1 MGIVLDVILIVII
14 LLNVII
20 CYKKGLVKLAV
31 GLVAV
36 IVSLIL
42 AMILYK
48 PVTNII
54 IKNTEIDEKI
64 KESIINTLTT
74 ESNEN
79 DTSDKGMMQYM
90 QSYVDDAVNKTKN
103 EIVIEA
109 SEVVST
115 KIINVCAFLG
125 IFVVVRILAILL
137 TIIADLI
144 MSLPILKQFNKAG
157 GIEWIISPHG
167 YWRDRYLKLLLNPLH
182 ADGTPITDPDVIAGT
197 KNCDDFEWPWGCH
210 TAVPLPNGHIFYFNN
225 GYGRNF
231 KLDFTDRKNVYTCG
245 IEYEV
250 DEVNRTVRQVWQYG
264 KERGTAYFTPARSGV
279 QYLEQTGNR
288 LICPGMSN
296 VLSNGNR
303 GARVTEVDPET
314 QEIVFELELEDA
326 IYQRVYRMSLYPDNQ

>member
-90 QSYVDDAVNKTKN
+90 QSYVDDVNKTKN

-157 GIEWIISPHG
+157 GIIYGILKALIIIYIILAIIFAITYITGNTTISNVISET
-167 YWRDRYLKLLLNPLH
+167 YITKIFYNNNVLLN
-182 ADGTPITDPDVIAGT
+182 
-197 KNCDDFEWPWGCH
+197 F
-210 TAVPLPNGHIFYFNN
+210 IF
-225 GYGRNF
+225 
-231 KLDFTDRKNVYTCG
+231 KK
-245 IEYEV
+245 
-250 DEVNRTVRQVWQYG
+250 
-264 KERGTAYFTPARSGV
+264 
-279 QYLEQTGNR
+279 
-288 LICPGMSN
+288 
-296 VLSNGNR
+296 
-303 GARVTEVDPET
+303 
-314 QEIVFELELEDA
+314 
-326 IYQRVYRMSLYPDNQ
+326 

>member
-90 QSYVDDAVNKTKN
+90 QSYVDDAVNKPKN

-157 GIEWIISPHG
+157 GIIYGILKALIIIYIILAIIFAITYITGNTTISNVISET
-167 YWRDRYLKLLLNPLH
+167 YITKIFYNNNVLLN
-182 ADGTPITDPDVIAGT
+182 
-197 KNCDDFEWPWGCH
+197 F
-210 TAVPLPNGHIFYFNN
+210 IF
-225 GYGRNF
+225 
-231 KLDFTDRKNVYTCG
+231 KK
-245 IEYEV
+245 
-250 DEVNRTVRQVWQYG
+250 
-264 KERGTAYFTPARSGV
+264 
-279 QYLEQTGNR
+279 
-288 LICPGMSN
+288 
-296 VLSNGNR
+296 
-303 GARVTEVDPET
+303 
-314 QEIVFELELEDA
+314 
-326 IYQRVYRMSLYPDNQ
+326 

>member
-36 IVSLIL
+36 IVSLTECKWT
-42 AMILYK
+42 Y
-48 PVTNII
+48 NSN
-54 IKNTEIDEKI
+54 KNTEIDEKI

-157 GIEWIISPHG
+157 GIIYGILKALIIIYIILAIIFAITYITGNTTISNVISET
-167 YWRDRYLKLLLNPLH
+167 YITKIFYNNNVLLN
-182 ADGTPITDPDVIAGT
+182 
-197 KNCDDFEWPWGCH
+197 F
-210 TAVPLPNGHIFYFNN
+210 IF
-225 GYGRNF
+225 
-231 KLDFTDRKNVYTCG
+231 KK
-245 IEYEV
+245 
-250 DEVNRTVRQVWQYG
+250 
-264 KERGTAYFTPARSGV
+264 
-279 QYLEQTGNR
+279 
-288 LICPGMSN
+288 
-296 VLSNGNR
+296 
-303 GARVTEVDPET
+303 
-314 QEIVFELELEDA
+314 
-326 IYQRVYRMSLYPDNQ
+326 

>member
-42 AMILYK
+42 AIILYK

-144 MSLPILKQFNKAG
+144 MSLPILKQFNKVNKAG
-157 GIEWIISPHG
+157 GIIYGILKALIIIYIILAIIFAITYITGNTTISNVISET
-167 YWRDRYLKLLLNPLH
+167 YITKIFYNNNVLLN
-182 ADGTPITDPDVIAGT
+182 
-197 KNCDDFEWPWGCH
+197 F
-210 TAVPLPNGHIFYFNN
+210 IF
-225 GYGRNF
+225 
-231 KLDFTDRKNVYTCG
+231 KK
-245 IEYEV
+245 
-250 DEVNRTVRQVWQYG
+250 
-264 KERGTAYFTPARSGV
+264 
-279 QYLEQTGNR
+279 
-288 LICPGMSN
+288 
-296 VLSNGNR
+296 
-303 GARVTEVDPET
+303 
-314 QEIVFELELEDA
+314 
-326 IYQRVYRMSLYPDNQ
+326 

>member
-125 IFVVVRILAILL
+125 IFVVVRILV

-157 GIEWIISPHG
+157 GIIYGILKALIIIYIILAIIFAITYITGNTTISNVISET
-167 YWRDRYLKLLLNPLH
+167 YITKIFYNNNVLLN
-182 ADGTPITDPDVIAGT
+182 
-197 KNCDDFEWPWGCH
+197 F
-210 TAVPLPNGHIFYFNN
+210 IF
-225 GYGRNF
+225 
-231 KLDFTDRKNVYTCG
+231 KK
-245 IEYEV
+245 
-250 DEVNRTVRQVWQYG
+250 
-264 KERGTAYFTPARSGV
+264 
-279 QYLEQTGNR
+279 
-288 LICPGMSN
+288 
-296 VLSNGNR
+296 
-303 GARVTEVDPET
+303 
-314 QEIVFELELEDA
+314 
-326 IYQRVYRMSLYPDNQ
+326 

>member
-125 IFVVVRILAILL
+125 IFVVVRIL

-157 GIEWIISPHG
+157 GIIYGILKALIIIYIILAIIFAITYITGNTTISNVISET
-167 YWRDRYLKLLLNPLH
+167 YITKIFYNNNVLLN
-182 ADGTPITDPDVIAGT
+182 
-197 KNCDDFEWPWGCH
+197 F
-210 TAVPLPNGHIFYFNN
+210 IF
-225 GYGRNF
+225 
-231 KLDFTDRKNVYTCG
+231 KK
-245 IEYEV
+245 
-250 DEVNRTVRQVWQYG
+250 
-264 KERGTAYFTPARSGV
+264 
-279 QYLEQTGNR
+279 
-288 LICPGMSN
+288 
-296 VLSNGNR
+296 
-303 GARVTEVDPET
+303 
-314 QEIVFELELEDA
+314 
-326 IYQRVYRMSLYPDNQ
+326 

>member
-1 MGIVLDVILIVII
+1 MCIRDR
-14 LLNVII
+14 
-20 CYKKGLVKLAV
+20 
-31 GLVAV
+31 
-36 IVSLIL
+36 
-42 AMILYK
+42 YK

-157 GIEWIISPHG
+157 GIIYGILKALIIIYIILAIIFAITYITGNTTISNVISET
-167 YWRDRYLKLLLNPLH
+167 YITKIFYNNNVLLN
-182 ADGTPITDPDVIAGT
+182 
-197 KNCDDFEWPWGCH
+197 F
-210 TAVPLPNGHIFYFNN
+210 IF
-225 GYGRNF
+225 
-231 KLDFTDRKNVYTCG
+231 KK
-245 IEYEV
+245 
-250 DEVNRTVRQVWQYG
+250 
-264 KERGTAYFTPARSGV
+264 
-279 QYLEQTGNR
+279 
-288 LICPGMSN
+288 
-296 VLSNGNR
+296 
-303 GARVTEVDPET
+303 
-314 QEIVFELELEDA
+314 
-326 IYQRVYRMSLYPDNQ
+326 

>member
-1 MGIVLDVILIVII
+1 MGIFLDVILIVII

-20 CYKKGLVKLAV
+20 FYKKGLVKLAV

-90 QSYVDDAVNKTKN
+90 QSYVAVNKTKN

-157 GIEWIISPHG
+157 GIIYGILKALIIIYIILAIIFAITYITGNTTISNVISET
-167 YWRDRYLKLLLNPLH
+167 YITKIFYNNNVLLN
-182 ADGTPITDPDVIAGT
+182 
-197 KNCDDFEWPWGCH
+197 F
-210 TAVPLPNGHIFYFNN
+210 IF
-225 GYGRNF
+225 
-231 KLDFTDRKNVYTCG
+231 KK
-245 IEYEV
+245 
-250 DEVNRTVRQVWQYG
+250 
-264 KERGTAYFTPARSGV
+264 
-279 QYLEQTGNR
+279 
-288 LICPGMSN
+288 
-296 VLSNGNR
+296 
-303 GARVTEVDPET
+303 
-314 QEIVFELELEDA
+314 
-326 IYQRVYRMSLYPDNQ
+326 

>member
-54 IKNTEIDEKI
+54 IKNTEIDETEYTQKFS

-157 GIEWIISPHG
+157 GIIYGILKALIIIYIILAIIFAITYITGNTTISNVISET
-167 YWRDRYLKLLLNPLH
+167 YITKIFYNNNVLLN
-182 ADGTPITDPDVIAGT
+182 
-197 KNCDDFEWPWGCH
+197 F
-210 TAVPLPNGHIFYFNN
+210 IF
-225 GYGRNF
+225 
-231 KLDFTDRKNVYTCG
+231 KK
-245 IEYEV
+245 
-250 DEVNRTVRQVWQYG
+250 
-264 KERGTAYFTPARSGV
+264 
-279 QYLEQTGNR
+279 
-288 LICPGMSN
+288 
-296 VLSNGNR
+296 
-303 GARVTEVDPET
+303 
-314 QEIVFELELEDA
+314 
-326 IYQRVYRMSLYPDNQ
+326 